1 MIYLVVTVVMLC
13 VGQIL
18 TLMWLF
24 WLDGQYKLLDRYVQG
39 LNGADKYIHPMRDE
53 PGRFA

>member
-1 MIYLVVTVVMLC
+1 MIYVVCGVLAVIQFLMLLWLV
-13 VGQIL
+13 
-18 TLMWLF
+18 
-24 WLDGQYKLLDRYVQG
+24 WLDQEFKAVNRYVQG